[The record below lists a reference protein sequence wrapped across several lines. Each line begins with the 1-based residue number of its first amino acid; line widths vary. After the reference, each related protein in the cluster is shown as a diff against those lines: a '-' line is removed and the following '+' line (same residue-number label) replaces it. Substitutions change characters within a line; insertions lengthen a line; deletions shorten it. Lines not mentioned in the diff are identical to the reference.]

1 MVRDTD
7 GRCSSCSG
15 QGLRGR
21 GSATEGIISP
31 LAVESEWMTG
41 MRCLACGAEMHL
53 IEAKP
58 DETLKFSG
66 HEQHTFECSGCHLH
80 VRWLVST
87 HEIGPFPEERM
98 RLPPGWLKSQN
109 IGVTDQ
115 VTSARALAKV
125 CGWARDSFL
134 TMRHRTVSICITG
147 IGILITIALAGLL
160 LKWDGPKGPMGDQG
174 PAGPKG
180 PTGDPGPPGQ
190 ESGLRMVRSNCDQA
204 SCTVQCGE
212 NEMLLTAYCGPKRN
226 AAIPTERTATCR
238 NSVPANSP
246 LVAVCARVP
255 SP

>member
-1 MVRDTD
+1 
-7 GRCSSCSG
+7 
-15 QGLRGR
+15 
-21 GSATEGIISP
+21 
-31 LAVESEWMTG
+31 

-58 DETLKFSG
+58 DETLMFSG

-80 VRWLVST
+80 VRRLVST

-147 IGILITIALAGLL
+147 IGMLITIALAGLL
-160 LKWDGPKGPMGDQG
+160 LRWDGPKGPMDQG

-204 SCTVQCGE
+204 SCTAQCGE

-226 AAIPTERTATCR
+226 VAIPTERTLQRAATR
-238 NSVPANSP
+238 SP
-246 LVAVCARVP
+246 RTVLLSPCARGCRLLNHRQAETRP
-255 SP
+255 RLQRADKALPPRRRRLRY